1 MLLRGL
7 FLCALMTT
15 TAVAAAAPTINIFE
29 PGSYRQI
36 LQQRQQQPFMLVL
49 WSIDC
54 PPCYQELALLADKI
68 KLQPRLELVLVAT
81 DTSGDIDE
89 IKKLLRKFGL
99 SNVNAW
105 VFNNEMAQQLRYEID
120 PDWYGELPR
129 SYLFDSQHQRQ
140 AVTGV
145 LKPETLQRWQSP
157 ASE

>member
-7 FLCALMTT
+7 FLCVLMTT
-15 TAVAAAAPTINIFE
+15 AAVATAQTINIFE

-36 LQQRQQQPFMLVL
+36 LQQRQQQPFILVL

-54 PPCYQELALLADKI
+54 PPCYQELALLAEKI
-68 KLQPRLELVLVAT
+68 KLQPKLDLVLVAT

-89 IKKLLRKFGL
+89 IKQLLSKFGL

-129 SYLFDSQHQRQ
+129 SYLFNGQHQRQ
-140 AVTGV
+140 SVTGV